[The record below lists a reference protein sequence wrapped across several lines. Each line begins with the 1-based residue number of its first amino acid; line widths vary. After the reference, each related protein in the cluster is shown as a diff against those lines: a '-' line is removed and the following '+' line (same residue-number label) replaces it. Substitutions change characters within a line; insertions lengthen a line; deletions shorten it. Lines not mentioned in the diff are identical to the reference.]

1 MRLRFAAV
9 AGLCLFPVMVSF
21 AQAQQPPRGLVEIE
35 ERRRSG
41 FWLAASLGAGRESF
55 DVDED
60 GAGYTD
66 ALTEPTVSLRLGG
79 TLSEHFRLG
88 GETIVWFHDVPGGTE
103 SIASLLFMGQYY
115 PLRRAPLFLK
125 AGAGLGRSGV
135 DFRDGVSV
143 SDVGFAAAVG
153 GGLELPINRRLA
165 IVPAVDWI
173 QQFYS
178 GGREVIGYRE
188 RLLHVGI
195 GVQFQT
201 AH

>member
-9 AGLCLFPVMVSF
+9 IGLWLFPVTVSF
-21 AQAQQPPRGLVEIE
+21 AEAQQPPRGLVEVE

-55 DVDED
+55 DVDDD

-103 SIASLLFMGQYY
+103 SIASLLLMGQYY

-153 GGLELPINRRLA
+153 GGLEIPINRRLA

-195 GVQFQT
+195 GVLFQT